1 MIEHPPV
8 VHDDPAGEPPWALQL
23 AVRVEKAEPPAHE
36 AACAAAAS
44 AVVRLL
50 ADPAFAEEVRRWE
63 DGRIRKVVRR
73 ARGARWKEVQE
84 LPGVTV
90 SWRGAEARAFAPGPV
105 DGVPAAVA
113 KLQVAGTDLEHAEA
127 PAPAAPYGAVVLNP
141 GAGMSTGKAA
151 AQTGHAAHLLYR
163 SLGPAEREAWLENGA
178 PVHLADTPWRE
189 AVARAAV
196 HIRDAGYTEVA
207 PGTMTAVAWLV
218 TDRPGAASG

>member
-8 VHDDPAGEPPWALQL
+8 VHDDPPGEPPWALQL
-23 AVRVEKAEPPAHE
+23 AVRVEKAEPPSHE
-36 AACAAAAS
+36 AVCAAAAS

-50 ADPAFAEEVRRWE
+50 ADPAFAQEVGRWE

-73 ARGARWKEVQE
+73 ARGARWKDAQE

-90 SWRGAEARAFAPGPV
+90 SWRGAEVRAFAPGPV
-105 DGVPAAVA
+105 TEVPARIA
-113 KLQVAGTDLEHAEA
+113 KLQVAGTDLEHAA
-127 PAPAAPYGAVVLNP
+127 VPAPAVPYGVVALNP

-151 AQTGHAAHLLYR
+151 AQSGHAAHLLYR
-163 SLGPAEREAWLENGA
+163 SLGPAERGSWLENGA
-178 PVHLADTPWRE
+178 PVHLAEVPWDE

-196 HIRDAGYTEVA
+196 RVRDAGYTEVA

-218 TDRPGAASG
+218 TGLPGAASG